1 MLLQQQ
7 RQLGHL
13 LLIVHHATV
22 PVRHL
27 TPQLMHAHV
36 HVCWHMTAVSMCLLQ
51 VRYPASLPTL
61 PMGVSGNHFVT
72 IAGTHQSSLEA
83 LLLKR
88 GLRGPGWCLLTGAT
102 RKDSSAQVSKNA
114 EMSGTIPTSPC

>member
-1 MLLQQQ
+1 
-7 RQLGHL
+7 
-13 LLIVHHATV
+13 VTV
-22 PVRHL
+22 RR
-27 TPQLMHAHV
+27 
-36 HVCWHMTAVSMCLLQ
+36 LQ

-61 PMGVSGNHFVT
+61 PMGVSGTHFVT

-102 RKDSSAQVSKNA
+102 RKDSSAQVRHTAHALGKCFLQPASAKEQA
-114 EMSGTIPTSPC
+114 TSVGMDESSALQYSTDPLCCCHVVTPCKHTDLGR